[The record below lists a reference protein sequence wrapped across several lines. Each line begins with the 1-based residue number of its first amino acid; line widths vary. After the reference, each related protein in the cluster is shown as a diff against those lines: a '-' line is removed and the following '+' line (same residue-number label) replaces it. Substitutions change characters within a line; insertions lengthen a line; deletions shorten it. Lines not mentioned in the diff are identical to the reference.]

1 MSTTKEDKS
10 WLQQI
15 SSVVGLIIN
24 ILIFSLII
32 WWLSSANAYLHDTVQ
47 SPNDPRRVKLRQLID
62 VSMGIAITVIVLSTI
77 LSGKVFLGILQLLV
91 IIIPSIILSNYLK
104 NIENPNFEENFPSFW
119 ITSSVI
125 LNSLFG
131 IAGLI
136 YITAKIITAIAGEED
151 KKLKLPSTGLLGTGS
166 DLQTLEL
173 RIAKLE
179 TGGTIGSFLDNLE
192 LDLEI

>member
-1 MSTTKEDKS
+1 MATKEDTS
-10 WLQQI
+10 WSAQI
-15 SSVVGLIIN
+15 GAVVGLIIN

-32 WWLSSANAYLHDTVQ
+32 WWLSSANAYLHDNVR

-62 VSMGIAITVIVLSTI
+62 VSMGIAVTVVVISTF
-77 LSGKVFLGILQLLV
+77 SNGKIFLGILQLLV
-91 IIIPSIILSNYLK
+91 ILIPSIMLSNYLK
-104 NIENPNFEENFPSFW
+104 NTENPNFEQNFPSFW
-119 ITSSVI
+119 ITASI
-125 LNSLFG
+125 IFNSLFG